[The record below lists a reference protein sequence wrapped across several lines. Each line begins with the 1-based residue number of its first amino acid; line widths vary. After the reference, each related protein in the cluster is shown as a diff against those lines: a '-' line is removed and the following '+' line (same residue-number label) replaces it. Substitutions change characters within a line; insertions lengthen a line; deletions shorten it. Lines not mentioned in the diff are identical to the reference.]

1 MRVLI
6 WEYCSDGS
14 PDAPDSL
21 RREGRA
27 MRSAVL
33 ADFVR
38 CPGVEAVL
46 LPAGLAPE
54 AEPDSFRRTCR
65 SCDWTLVIAPES
77 GGILLD
83 RCREAEDSGGRLL
96 GPSSAAVRLS
106 GDKWETARHLLK
118 HGVPTPRCDILRRG
132 AEQELPYPLVCKPRV
147 GAGSQ
152 ATFLVR
158 DRMELARSV
167 GEAAKEGFTGEFVVE
182 PFVAGRAVSVAF
194 LIGPNN
200 RVALPAVEQRLSN
213 DGRFRY
219 LGGRLPL
226 EPDVDDRARR
236 LAGRALAR
244 VPGLLGYVGVDLV
257 LGATAGDDTVIEI
270 NPRMTTSYVG
280 LRALAEDNLAAALLA
295 IVSDGAAPALAW
307 RRGPIS
313 FTASGELS
321 EPEA

>member
-1 MRVLI
+1 MRIFI
-6 WEYCSDGS
+6 WEYCC
-14 PDAPDSL
+14 DASLAVPESL
-21 RREGRA
+21 RSEGRA
-27 MRSAVL
+27 MRSALL
-33 ADFVR
+33 ADFAR
-38 CPGVEAVL
+38 CPGVEAVT
-46 LPAGLAPE
+46 LPDGMAPE
-54 AEPDSFRRTCR
+54 EEQASFRRTCR

-77 GGILLD
+77 NGVLLD
-83 RCREAEDSGGRLL
+83 RCRVVEEGGGRLL
-96 GPSSAAVRLS
+96 GPNSAAVRLT
-106 GDKWETARHLLK
+106 GDKWETARHLSK
-118 HGVPTPRCDILRRG
+118 HGIPTPRCDIVRPG
-132 AEQELPYPLVCKPRV
+132 VEQALPYPLVCKPRD

-158 DRMELARSV
+158 DRMELARCV
-167 GEAAKEGFTGEFVVE
+167 DEAANEGFTGELVVE
-182 PFVAGRAVSVAF
+182 PFLGGRAVSVAL

-200 RVALPAVEQRLSN
+200 RVALPAVEQCLSE

-226 EPDVDDRARR
+226 EPDLDHRARR
-236 LAGRALAR
+236 LAGRALAF

-257 LGATAGDDTVIEI
+257 LGATEDGDVVIEI
-270 NPRMTTSYVG
+270 NPRPTTSYVG
-280 LRALAEDNLAAALLA
+280 LRTLAEDNLAAALLA